1 MDDTKSIKPSFCQPW
16 GWRSLRGSQGYAV
29 SGGALRGGIPAAPSL
44 PPSDKL
50 QLVSSSSAGKAAPPG
65 MAAEQT
71 RTGADPSLL
80 FG

>member
-50 QLVSSSSAGKAAPPG
+50 QLVSSS
-65 MAAEQT
+65 
-71 RTGADPSLL
+71 L
-80 FG
+80 